1 MIMKERRICFSTNN
15 LASFLL
21 KELSKAYKVKEEEI
35 LQSALDL
42 LLRDAEYRYR
52 ILDLI
57 FRAREMGIW
66 RDGNS

>member
-1 MIMKERRICFSTNN
+1 MEERRRICFSTNN

-21 KELSKAYKVKEEEI
+21 KKLSRHYKVKDGEI

-42 LLRDAEYRYR
+42 LLCDAEYRYR

-57 FRAREMGIW
+57 FRAREMGRW
-66 RDGNS
+66 RG